1 MNLEAEVEKL
11 KLANTQL
18 LAAIQGQ
25 QAMLQDTR
33 KCMEKLAKISKLE
46 WSQDIKDW
54 VSISKLAELKKNPRE
69 NKLDK

>member
-1 MNLEAEVEKL
+1 VDIEVELEKL

-33 KCMEKLAKISKLE
+33 KCIEKLAAISKLE
-46 WSQDIKDW
+46 WSQDMKDW
-54 VSISKLAELKKNPRE
+54 VSAAKLAELKRNPRE
-69 NKLDK
+69 K